1 MAKVLFI
8 SSNITQ
14 DPYPVYPLG
23 MAMVAHDV
31 RSHGHEVLEW
41 DFLAEGESIEAML
54 DVVRSRR
61 PDVIGISMRNID
73 NCNYSNTVSYTQ
85 FYHDLV
91 KALRSCTNSPI
102 VLGGP
107 GYSLFPET
115 LLEKVGG
122 DYGIAG
128 EGEEVFSSL
137 VDTLTSGRTPD
148 ARILKAEVP
157 LNGEDI
163 AAPERNPRYVEF
175 YLRHGG
181 MLNIQTKRG
190 CPLRCAYC
198 SYPTLEGREYRYRHA
213 SLVADEIQTLIEKYK
228 VDYYF
233 IADSVFNDPS
243 GHYLEITKELVRR
256 GITTPWMAYFKP
268 ARFRSED
275 VELLKASGLKAV
287 EWGTDCSTDRTL
299 KGMDKHFTWA
309 DVEESNRLFSSAGVS
324 CAHFIVFGGPDETR
338 ETVEEGLS
346 NLDRL
351 ENCVVFAS
359 TGVRVIPGTPIYMRA
374 AREGALPEDKD
385 LLEPYFY
392 FSKDIT
398 SDYLDQEIKKSFGS
412 RMDRVYPFEK
422 DAEKVRAFHKLGY
435 RGPLWDMLLGRKA
448 PRLRR
453 GATK

>member
-8 SSNITQ
+8 SSNVTQ

-41 DFLAEGESIEAML
+41 DFLAEGESIEGL
-54 DVVRSRR
+54 LEFVRGRT

-73 NCNYSNTVSYTQ
+73 NCNYRNAVSYTQ
-85 FYHDLV
+85 LYHDLV
-91 KALRSCTNSPI
+91 KALRSCTRSPI

-128 EGEEVFSSL
+128 EGEVVFSRL
-137 VDTLTSGRTPD
+137 VEDLVSGRTPESK
-148 ARILKAEVP
+148 ILKSENP
-157 LNGEDI
+157 LRGEEI
-163 AAPERNPRYVEF
+163 SAPARNPRYVEF
-175 YLRHGG
+175 YLKHGG

-198 SYPTLEGREYRYRHA
+198 SYPALEGGEYRYRPA
-213 SLVADEIQTLIEKYK
+213 AAVADEIQMLVEKHNA
-228 VDYYF
+228 DYYF
-233 IADSVFNDPS
+233 IADSVYNDPA
-243 GHYLEITKELVRR
+243 GHYLEITKEVVRR
-256 GITTPWMAYFKP
+256 GINTPWMAYFKP

-275 VELLKASGLKAV
+275 VELLKKSGLKAV

-299 KGMDKHFTWA
+299 KGMEKHFSWT
-309 DVEESNRLFSSAGVS
+309 DVEESNRMFSSAGIS
-324 CAHFIVFGGPDETR
+324 CAHFIMFGGPDETR
-338 ETVEEGLS
+338 ETVEQGLF

-359 TGVRVIPGTPIYMRA
+359 TGVRVIPGTPIHGRA
-374 AREGALPEDKD
+374 VKEGMLSSDKD
-385 LLEPYFY
+385 LLEPFFY
-392 FSKDIT
+392 FSEGVT
-398 SDYLDQEIKKSFGS
+398 SDYLDQAIKNSFGS

-435 RGPLWDMLLGRKA
+435 RGPLWDMLLGRKT
-448 PRLRR
+448 PV
-453 GATK
+453 